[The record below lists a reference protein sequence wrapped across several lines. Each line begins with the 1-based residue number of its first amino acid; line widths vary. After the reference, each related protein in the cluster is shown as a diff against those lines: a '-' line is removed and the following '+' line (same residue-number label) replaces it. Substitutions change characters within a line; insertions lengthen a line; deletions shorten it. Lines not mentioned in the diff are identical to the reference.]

1 MVRLQLVC
9 FKIPDLGHCFMF
21 DYSAGYGHESCT
33 KALLYNTEHQN
44 IPIQISVQ
52 NFIGDSPLHL
62 AVKHGFLPI
71 VKLLLEYGASTSLKN
86 HNGEKPIDL
95 AFNIDIKNLLK

>member
-1 MVRLQLVC
+1 
-9 FKIPDLGHCFMF
+9 MF
-21 DYSAGYGHESCT
+21 DFSAGYGHESCT

-52 NFIGDSPLHL
+52 NFIGDTPLHL
-62 AVKHGFLPI
+62 AVKHGFLSI
-71 VKLLLEYGASTSLKN
+71 VKLLLEYGASISVKN

-95 AFNIDIKNLLK
+95 AFNIDIKILLK